1 MHISPS
7 QSDVQEWASKN
18 AANHFERWE
27 WILTFGLYL
36 CILSLLQF
44 AYNSNL
50 HMHAPR
56 TNNISNSLSAR
67 QLQTKNVYWMCSPTS
82 SKQSKALDLALVFTT
97 VLGLAFPNLTPVWLR
112 GRGKAHLCG
121 AMLGRTSSEDSASD
135 IPQNPQR
142 IPTWSSSVGLNCRI
156 HGGGRTPVN
165 HKQYWWSLTGL

>member
-1 MHISPS
+1 MGIKKCCEPFW
-7 QSDVQEWASKN
+7 EMRMN
-18 AANHFERWE
+18 FEME
-27 WILTFGLYL
+27 FGLYL

-50 HMHAPR
+50 HMRAPR

-67 QLQTKNVYWMCSPTS
+67 QLQMKNVYWMCSPTS
-82 SKQSKALDLALVFTT
+82 SKQSKALDLALVFAT

-112 GRGKAHLCG
+112 GRGKAHICG

-142 IPTWSSSVGLNCRI
+142 IPTWSSSVELNCRI

-165 HKQYWWSLTGL
+165 HKQYWWSLIGL

>member
-1 MHISPS
+1 M
-7 QSDVQEWASKN
+7 N
-18 AANHFERWE
+18 FEME
-27 WILTFGLYL
+27 FGLYL

-44 AYNSNL
+44 AYNSIL
-50 HMHAPR
+50 HMRAPR

-112 GRGKAHLCG
+112 GRGMAHICG

-142 IPTWSSSVGLNCRI
+142 IPT
-156 HGGGRTPVN
+156 
-165 HKQYWWSLTGL
+165 